1 MTQAVPQPALQ
12 SGPAPFARLR
22 TRDFDR
28 LYRHPAR
35 RQRSARFRVIARRNA
50 RGQTRWGISVKARL
64 GNAVVR
70 NRMKRRLREILR
82 RAALPRGWDL
92 VVQPNSP
99 EVARADFANLR
110 DELRGLLERVLQAD
124 KKS

>member
-12 SGPAPFARLR
+12 SGPAPFARMR

-28 LYRHPAR
+28 VYRDPAR
-35 RQRSARFRVIARRNA
+35 RRRSARFQVVARRNA
-50 RGQTRWGISVKARL
+50 LGQTRWGISVKVRL

-70 NRMKRRLREILR
+70 NRVKRRLREILR
-82 RAALPRGWDL
+82 RAALPKGWDV
-92 VVQPNSP
+92 VVQPQSA